1 MADVNEQDLRIAVR
15 TWLSETWDPNLSLL
29 EWRTLLV
36 DNKWAVPSWPNEWFG
51 RGYPA
56 WADDIV
62 RSELLSAGAV
72 STPVGAGMN
81 LAAPTIIKH
90 GDEKQKH
97 RFLRP
102 AITGEETWCQLFSE
116 PGAGSDL
123 AGLTTYAEL
132 DGDEWIV
139 SG

>member
-1 MADVNEQDLRIAVR
+1 MEPLQYDGYRSARRGTMADMNEQDLRTAVR
-15 TWLSETWDPNLSLL
+15 AWLAKTWDPNLSLL

-36 DNKWAVPSWPNEWFG
+36 DHKWAVPSWPDEWFG

-90 GDEKQKH
+90 LSLIH
-97 RFLRP
+97 
-102 AITGEETWCQLFSE
+102 I
-116 PGAGSDL
+116 
-123 AGLTTYAEL
+123 
-132 DGDEWIV
+132 
-139 SG
+139 